1 MSSRAAPGAAAAP
14 EDKTAALK
22 KLLYDDC
29 FLSFDE
35 NPTFFQEDL
44 LELGILPNDDVTI
57 LLAVTQGL
65 TNDKLFKVVQDAQ
78 RGIGWKL
85 RTQEEAKQYR
95 SLSSEQEIV
104 YALIDEAGD
113 EGIWTKTIKA
123 KSNLHEAVFRSAI
136 KHLETKH
143 MISEMKSVEHSTR
156 KMYIKSSLQPSDRA
170 TGGAWYTDNELDEE
184 FITQLMHVLFDQI
197 HRKSFYKSSSA
208 RMRKPKKVIGK
219 NMSADEAK
227 ALRDKALG
235 SRVKIEDV
243 TEDDAME
250 GARRHYEALLPM
262 PPGYQGYPTLNELTS
277 FIENS
282 GATATTLTA
291 QDIQQ
296 LLEILI
302 FDNKIEKVL
311 AGPEGVCYRAVRKS
325 FREDHEGG
333 PFSALTDVPCGHC
346 PVADLC
352 EEGGPVGPSTCE
364 YFQTWLNI

>member
-1 MSSRAAPGAAAAP
+1 MSSRAATGAAAP
-14 EDKTAALK
+14 EDKTTALK
-22 KLLYDDC
+22 KLLYDEC
-29 FLSFDE
+29 FQTFDE
-35 NPTFFQEDL
+35 NPTFFQDDL
-44 LELGILPNDDVTI
+44 LEFGVLPNDDVSM
-57 LLAVTQGL
+57 LLAVTQAL
-65 TNDKLFKVVQDAQ
+65 TNEKLFKVVQDPQ

-85 RTQEEAKQYR
+85 RTEDEAKKYR

-104 YALIDEAGD
+104 YSLIDEAGT
-113 EGIWTKTIKA
+113 EGIWSRTIKMRT
-123 KSNLHEAVFRSAI
+123 NLHDAVFRSAL

-143 MISEMKSVEHSTR
+143 MISEMKSVEFGNK
-156 KMYIKSSLQPSDRA
+156 KMYIKASLQPSDRA
-170 TGGAWYTDNELDEE
+170 SGGAWYTDNEMDEE
-184 FITQLMHVLFDQI
+184 FITQIMLILFDQI
-197 HRKSFYKSSSA
+197 HRKSFYKSSTA
-208 RMRKPKKVIGK
+208 NMRKPKKMFGK
-219 NMSADEAK
+219 KMSADEAK
-227 ALRDKALG
+227 ALRDKTLG

-243 TEDDAME
+243 TEDDALE
-250 GARRHYEALLPM
+250 GARRHYDALLPM

-325 FREDHEGG
+325 FREDQEGG
-333 PFSALTDVPCGHC
+333 PYSALTDVPCGHC
-346 PVADLC
+346 PVSDLC

>member
-1 MSSRAAPGAAAAP
+1 MSSRAATAASAP
-14 EDKTAALK
+14 DDKIAALK
-22 KLLYDDC
+22 KVLYDEC
-29 FLSFDE
+29 FESFED
-35 NPTFFQEDL
+35 NPTFFQDDL
-44 LELGILPNDDVTI
+44 FELKVLPNDDVAM

-65 TNDKLFKVVQDAQ
+65 TNDKLFKVVKDSQ

-85 RTQEEAKQYR
+85 RTQEEAKNYR

-104 YALIDEAGD
+104 YALNEKAGQ

-123 KSNLHEAVFRSAI
+123 RSNLHDAVFRTAL

-143 MISEMKSVEHSTR
+143 LISEMKSVEARNR

-170 TGGAWYTDNELDEE
+170 TGGAWYTDNELEEE
-184 FITQLMHVLFDQI
+184 FITQISHILFDHI

-208 RMRKPKKVIGK
+208 SLRRPKKVMGK
-219 NMSADEAK
+219 KMSTDEAK
-227 ALRDKALG
+227 ALRDKTLG
-235 SRVKIEDV
+235 SQVKIEDV
-243 TEDDAME
+243 TEDDAID
-250 GARRHYEALLPM
+250 GARRHYDALLPM

-282 GATATTLTA
+282 GATAMTLTA

-296 LLEILI
+296 LLDILI
-302 FDNKIEKVL
+302 FDNKIERVL
-311 AGPEGVCYRAVRKS
+311 AGPEGVCYRAVRKG
-325 FREDHEGG
+325 FREEQEGG

-352 EEGGPVGPSTCE
+352 EEGGPVEPSTCE
-364 YFQTWLNI
+364 YFKKWLNI